1 MRVLV
6 ATVKVPFVFGGAEIH
21 AQNLVRALVAAG
33 HEAELVEIPF
43 RWYPPEQMFDHL
55 LAARLLDLTEA
66 NGVPVDRVIG
76 LKFPAYHVRHP
87 HKVLWVLHQHRT
99 LYDLWETPDADL
111 AYYPQGADVRNS
123 LVGIERQLLH
133 EARALFANS
142 RNVAQRMAKFSGH
155 EAKPLYHPPQ
165 DAELLFGAS
174 AEDYLFYPSRLCGLK
189 RQKLVIEALAH
200 TKEPVKVRFAGAP
213 DYPDYLKELQ
223 TLARERGVDS
233 RIQWLGRISDEE
245 KRQQYAAC
253 RGVVFPPLDED
264 YGYITLEAM
273 LSHKPVVTCL
283 DSGGPLEFVVDGET
297 GFVAESTPQSLAAQ
311 MDALWGD
318 PARAERFGEA
328 GRARYDALQINWE
341 HVIAELLHAP

>member
-21 AQNLVRALVAAG
+21 ARALERALVEAG
-33 HEAELVEIPF
+33 HEAEIVEIPF
-43 RWYPPEQMFDHL
+43 RWYPPEQMLDHL
-55 LAARLLDLTEA
+55 LAARLLDLTQA

-111 AYYPQGADVRNS
+111 AYYPQGADVRHS

-142 RNVAQRMAKFSGH
+142 RNVARRMEKFSGH
-155 EAKPLYHPPQ
+155 TAAPLYHPPQ
-165 DAELLFGAS
+165 DAESFFGAS
-174 AEDYLFYPSRLCGLK
+174 AKDYLFYPSRLCGLK
-189 RQKLVIEALAH
+189 RQKLVIQALAH
-200 TKEPVKVRFAGAP
+200 TKEPVKVRFAGKP
-213 DYPDYLKELQ
+213 DHPDYLRELQ
-223 TLARERGVDS
+223 TLARELGVDR
-233 RIQWLGRISDEE
+233 RIEWLGRISDEE
-245 KRQQYAAC
+245 KRQQYAHS

-273 LSHKPVVTCL
+273 LSHKPVVTCR
-283 DSGGPLEFVVDGET
+283 DSGGPLEFVVDRET
-297 GFVAESTPQSLAAQ
+297 GYVADSNPADLARQ
-311 MDALWGD
+311 MDALWAD
-318 PARAERFGEA
+318 PTGAERMGEA
-328 GRARYDALQINWE
+328 ARVRYDALRINWP
-341 HVIAELLHAP
+341 HVIEQLLHAP